1 MSILQTAIGL
11 SLPIKLGPR
20 GYFDTNLSTLDQ
32 VKTNIVNI
40 LKTRPGERRFNNKF
54 GSSLYSLLF
63 EQMEADLSKNIIID
77 AIQRDI
83 NRFLNGVYI
92 NNVTVSENNNYNSSN
107 NDGNAVFIN
116 VIFTYN
122 GTTSNVNV
130 NIEN

>member
-92 NNVTVSENNNYNSSN
+92 NNVTVSENNNYHSSN